1 MKINPILHRVLV
13 LPDKL
18 EETTE
23 SGLIVKFDKREEAAV
38 EKGTVVLVG
47 KTAYLEFGTDAESL
61 GVVPGARV
69 TFAKYSGKAIM
80 DGDVR
85 YLILN
90 DEDICGILID
100 EDIVGVLENE

>member
-1 MKINPILHRVLV
+1 MKVNPILHRVLV
-13 LPDKL
+13 KPDLL
-18 EETTE
+18 EEKTS
-23 SGLIVKFDKREEAAV
+23 SGLIIKYDKREEAAV

-69 TFAKYSGKAIM
+69 TFAKYAGKTIM

-85 YLILN
+85 YLLVN
-90 DEDICGILID
+90 DEDICG
-100 EDIVGVLENE
+100 VLEDE